1 MKFKSL
7 TRTLIGAVLILSLLM
22 MPTAVFAAEEG
33 SATGSF
39 AVGNASPSV
48 TSVQLWTTGSPATTT
63 SMTPQVEFNVK
74 VAVSDANTLA
84 DIDTVTVRIFYDAD
98 GTYAGGD
105 EAGAA
110 DTQTLAILTW
120 TNPATFAIDP
130 SASTSWTTE
139 TSVTPTL
146 TASSGT
152 FEFHFKP
159 GMVSTETPG
168 TERWHVYAIADDGTA
183 TATGT
188 DENKTMNWY
197 GELTVNTASV
207 DWGALAAGV
216 DFEATDT
223 DETGISVTYIS
234 NGDYDEQIASSAA
247 WTSAGSDAT
256 LDVTGAT
263 ASANEFSLKADDS
276 TTFASAVLVTASTT
290 YVTLDDT
297 GAQTAEAGDTVT
309 ANTIWL
315 KLASTFENYTYSGS
329 IYYKILDGS

>member
-22 MPTAVFAAEEG
+22 VPTAVFADEEG

-39 AVGNASPSV
+39 AIGNASPSV
-48 TSVQLWTTGSPATTT
+48 TSVTLWTTLSPTETT
-63 SMTPQVEFNVK
+63 SMTPQVEYNIK

-84 DIDTVTVRIFYDAD
+84 DIDTVTVRVFYDAN

-110 DTQTLAILTW
+110 DTQALAILTW
-120 TNPATFAIDP
+120 TNPATFTIDP
-130 SASTSWTTE
+130 SSSTSWTTE

-146 TASSGT
+146 SASSGT

-159 GMVSTETPG
+159 GMVSTETTG
-168 TERWHVYAIADDGTA
+168 SAKWHVYAIADDGTA

-188 DENKTMNWY
+188 DENNLMNWY

-223 DETGISVTYIS
+223 DETDISVTYIS
-234 NGDYDEQIASSAA
+234 NGAYDEQISSSAT
-247 WTSAGSDAT
+247 WTPDAT

-263 ASANEFSLKADDS
+263 SGANEFSLKADDT
-276 TTFASAVLVTASTT
+276 TTFASAVFVTASTT

-297 GAQTAEAGDTVT
+297 GVQTAEAGDTVT

-315 KLASTFENYTYSGS
+315 KLSSTFVNDTYSGS